1 MQLTRTFRGW
11 RRRAPSRARA
21 MTLVAFVSGAVG
33 AAQAQEPGYV
43 RGRVRDDSTGAPLAG
58 VLVAAQ
64 RGRAPYAAQA
74 ESDDSGRFVLR
85 LKPGQYVVRARRIG
99 YIEEIAPSVDVAR
112 AGESV
117 ALEMRMLTLPAVL
130 EAVRVTESG
139 GVRRNMLE
147 GFDRRRRHGSGVY
160 LDAAFVTRRGHPPIP
175 DLLRGVSGIMVVGD
189 GRNAVVQMG
198 RARRNCYPLVYLDG
212 KRLNAYND
220 NAEKMRFVFQMIPG
234 RDVEAIEIY
243 RGMSE
248 TPAEF
253 GGATAPCGSIAIWSK
268 PPPQR

>member
-1 MQLTRTFRGW
+1 VRSIRTSPSETRLAA
-11 RRRAPSRARA
+11 RRVAARA
-21 MTLVAFVSGAVG
+21 LATLALC
-33 AAQAQEPGYV
+33 AAGEVRAQGPGYV
-43 RGRVRDDSTGAPLAG
+43 RGRVRDDSTGAPLGA
-58 VLVAAQ
+58 VLVTAQ
-64 RGRAPYAAQA
+64 QGRSTITAPA

-85 LKPGQYVVRARRIG
+85 LRPGRYLVRARRLG
-99 YIEEIAPSVDVAR
+99 YIEEISPSVEVAR

-117 ALEMRMLTLPAVL
+117 PLEMRMLTLPAVL

-139 GVRRNMLE
+139 GIRKGMLE
-147 GFDRRRRHGSGVY
+147 GFDRRRKHGSGVY
-160 LDAAFVTRRGHPPIP
+160 LDASFVTRRGHPPLP

-189 GRNAVVQMG
+189 GRNAVIQMG

-212 KRLNAYND
+212 KRLNAHND
-220 NAEKMRFVFQMIPG
+220 NAEKMRFVFHMIPG

-253 GGATAPCGSIAIWSK
+253 GGATAPCGSIAIWSR